1 MVNLCRD
8 EVTNT
13 LKHKIDLVFGSAFN
27 TNGLGGVLTSGVT
40 GVAAGLT

>member
-8 EVTNT
+8 EVTNI
-13 LKHKIDLVFGSAFN
+13 LKHKIDSVFGSAFN

-40 GVAAGLT
+40 GVAAGLR